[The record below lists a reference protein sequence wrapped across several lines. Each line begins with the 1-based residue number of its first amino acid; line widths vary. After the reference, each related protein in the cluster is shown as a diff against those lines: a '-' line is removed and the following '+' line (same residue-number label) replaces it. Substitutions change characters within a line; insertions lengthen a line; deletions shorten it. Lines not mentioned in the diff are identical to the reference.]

1 MEKKLSAS
9 GLNEVLEHL
18 AKIAGSIDELETFLN
33 DNRLPDNELSKKDED
48 IVNGVID
55 RLVGFLEKCRL
66 GNKV

>member
-9 GLNEVLEHL
+9 GLNEVLAYL
-18 AKIAGSIDELETFLN
+18 AKIAGAINELEAFFT
-33 DNRLPDNELSKKDED
+33 DNRLPDNGLSKKDED

-55 RLVGFLEKCRL
+55 RLIGFLEKCSL